1 MRGKVTVIVLFLIAA
16 IVSTTS
22 YAGRNEFNAAIFEA
36 GEEMRSLGET
46 FEDLETSAGDLVTQA
61 DTIED
66 ATEASSC
73 NDDST
78 TASLESAST
87 SFSAVSSAI
96 STLLDGLSDE
106 LNDAADRMEEEIPP
120 YVDLGLALITVLV
133 WLNVVLGVIAILTE
147 HCKCDDMIVIFLGSI
162 TLLLLIFLV
171 GFELT
176 LTVSMADFCY
186 KTPEESILLL
196 SSGRMIT
203 YYMQCVG
210 SNPLS
215 DQFDVSRGV
224 VDTYRETLQTI
235 ESSPTISCDDSELT
249 IIETQNNATEVTLDF
264 MEDGSGCSVITP
276 RFQAIFHGII
286 CDEAI
291 RGL

>member
-1 MRGKVTVIVLFLIAA
+1 MRGKVTVIILFLIAA

-36 GEEMRSLGET
+36 GEEMRELGGT

-61 DTIED
+61 DTVSD

-73 NDDST
+73 NDEST
-78 TASLESAST
+78 TTSLKDAST
-87 SFSAVSSAI
+87 SFSSASSAI
-96 STLLDGLSDE
+96 SSLLNGLSAE
-106 LNDAADRMEEEIPP
+106 LYSAADRMEEEIPP
-120 YVDLGLALITVLV
+120 YIDLGLALITVLV
-133 WLNVVLGVIAILTE
+133 WVNVVLGVIAILTD
-147 HCKCDDMIVIFLGSI
+147 HCKCDDMIVILIGSL

-176 LTVSMADFCY
+176 LTVTMADFCY

-210 SNPLS
+210 TNPLS
-215 DQFDVSRGV
+215 GQFDVSRGV
-224 VDTYRETLQTI
+224 VDTYRDTIRNVQSSSTLSCNDDELDIITATNNET
-235 ESSPTISCDDSELT
+235 D
-249 IIETQNNATEVTLDF
+249 VTLDY

-286 CDEAI
+286 CDEGI

>member
-87 SFSAVSSAI
+87 SFSAASSAI